1 MLQRAALQSGC
12 QWRVTIRLWGTKA
25 RAGRLLPLSAPS
37 PTPTFFRIPDFHL
50 SHGLPAGCPAG
61 SFRLTARISN
71 QVGHKASIQGPSP
84 GYKPPHKGAGQ
95 PHNRQTNEQSRPLL
109 KHGLVREHSLW
120 AGGAQVLFLVNFS

>member
-12 QWRVTIRLWGTKA
+12 QWRGTIRLWGTKA

-50 SHGLPAGCPAG
+50 SHRLPAGCPAG

-84 GYKPPHKGAGQ
+84 GYKPPTKVQGSLTIGKQMSRAARSSNTGLCASTAYGQ
-95 PHNRQTNEQSRPLL
+95 
-109 KHGLVREHSLW
+109 
-120 AGGAQVLFLVNFS
+120 AVLRCCF